1 MSVTTP
7 YPRPATPRGGP
18 WSPAVR
24 RLLHER
30 RVDPARFDIGPHR
43 LTARI
48 LTALLD
54 AQPAAGSVTPTAVH
68 QAAAEVPDV
77 SPDRLAALL
86 GAAVARVWS
95 GAGPVPRVVVGSV
108 PGVRTAP
115 AAAPGEAVLA
125 AGVPTLDVVPVRL
138 SDGQPALAWRTRVP
152 LTLVA
157 PADLD
162 GAGLFR
168 AIADQVSS
176 PDRNGVQ

>member
-7 YPRPATPRGGP
+7 YPRPATRRGGP

-30 RVDPARFDIGPHR
+30 RIDPARFDIGPHR

-54 AQPAAGSVTPTAVH
+54 AQPAAGSATPTAVH

-77 SPDRLAALL
+77 SPDRLAQLLDSAL
-86 GAAVARVWS
+86 ARAWP
-95 GAGPVPRVVVGSV
+95 GPVPRVVVGSV

-115 AAAPGEAVLA
+115 AAAPGETVLA

-138 SDGQPALAWRTRVP
+138 PDGQPALAWRTRVP

-162 GAGLFR
+162 GAGLLR
-168 AIADQVSS
+168 AIADQISS
-176 PDRNGVQ
+176 NDSNGVR